1 MNALSNMYSNLGTG
15 KFVIGGD
22 VNGSGSAGATGDG
35 VTVKLPVTTTIIAST
50 LIMDA
55 PESSPKTFTLSLGSG
70 VTTLNVDTLT
80 VGGASTRATNI
91 LNFNSGTGSLIIKN
105 KAGSGRAILNV
116 QSSTNSSGSDQISS
130 IDFAGHDVNLSLSDV
145 IVGKRLSLTGTGT
158 GYGSG
163 KLVFDTGVFDASTLS
178 VANKS
183 HNGTK
188 VGSLTGRNY
197 NLSGN
202 LIGLVSFG
210 GGTVNLGTVDLA
222 RHAAT
227 NLGGSVQG
235 LIEFFGDNT
244 SMVGAVTMA
253 NAATAL
259 VDSTNTNATG
269 IIHIDSG
276 TVSIASIS
284 GASAAANTTATANVN
299 LSGGTLKMGGN
310 ITRTGGSGTS
320 AFNLNLSGGTLDMGG
335 NTIGATGSNVTF
347 NWTNGTLKNVSGLN
361 GTAGITVD
369 TSNQSNPVYLD
380 GTNTFTSKITI
391 KDSILQ
397 LQSTTALAANSQI
410 GFDGTLGVLKLES
423 GVTLDV
429 SSNLSSGNAQLDT
442 NGNDVIFN
450 SPVVGLTSFTKLG
463 SGKLTLSSSSGSLAP
478 IVTILYGPLELG
490 NGDNQIPSGGF
501 LNGTTSL
508 TLDGSGSS
516 PELIAN
522 GVSVDLDA
530 VVNLLNSGATI
541 SGTKG
546 TSNYSFNFLK
556 DIIAQ
561 DDSAATISAT
571 DMITGSNS
579 LFNVGSGAILTIS
592 GSFIDGVTATQ
603 IAKNGIGTLEFT
615 GTTASTY
622 SGATT
627 VNAGTLAFSQ
637 GTLTGSSTAITVNNG
652 ANLTAVDLDANVSI
666 TVASGGTADISGTD
680 LSVKD
685 IVSENST
692 SAAFSF
698 SGSSGKI
705 TAESLSGSGSTTF
718 GSDLEVDTLNGAGT
732 VDLSGSTPTLTVG
745 AGTFT
750 GTLSSSG
757 TASLVKK
764 GTGTLELTGT
774 NALTGSTTINGGI
787 LSVAALSA
795 LGVSSDLPENLVIQ
809 GGRLQYTGTGET
821 MTRGFTVGDGISGFI
836 ANGTGAL
843 TISGDMDFADA
854 SASNRTLSLG
864 GTSNIAIE
872 NIYNP
877 NKISETDV
885 DNLFTKLVKQ
895 ETNKWI
901 VLGAGAGFVDEAQ
914 TEIDIQ
920 NGELGFAM
928 GALGSKSTITLGG
941 TGGATATLG
950 WFNDGAT
957 TNTDDVSARINLK
970 NNASAAFDIPTGN
983 TVTFGT
989 ALSGGTGTSVTK
1001 SGGGTL
1007 NLDKTNPF
1015 SGGFTISGGIVK
1027 AGIAGAVGSGT
1038 VTVNANSTLVVNAVL
1053 ANTITI
1059 KSNGTLTSDVA
1070 NQDIDD
1076 TTVEQGGILVPGGDA
1091 IGTMTVRSLTL
1102 KGGSIVNWQISDA
1115 SGAANNDYSLA
1126 GSGYDT
1132 FILNSLVLTDISLSK
1147 RVIHVKNTTSNGGIA
1162 SNFDKTAVQT
1172 FQFAKLTTALQ
1183 SQVNVTDL
1191 FEIDATEFEYINGLQ
1206 TDQLVWYMT
1215 LSADREYLYVVAV
1228 PEPSTYGLGLGAL
1241 ALAFAA
1247 VRRRKQKKNPAAV

>member
-1 MNALSNMYSNLGTG
+1 
-15 KFVIGGD
+15 
-22 VNGSGSAGATGDG
+22 
-35 VTVKLPVTTTIIAST
+35 
-50 LIMDA
+50 
-55 PESSPKTFTLSLGSG
+55 
-70 VTTLNVDTLT
+70 
-80 VGGASTRATNI
+80 
-91 LNFNSGTGSLIIKN
+91 
-105 KAGSGRAILNV
+105 
-116 QSSTNSSGSDQISS
+116 
-130 IDFAGHDVNLSLSDV
+130 
-145 IVGKRLSLTGTGT
+145 
-158 GYGSG
+158 
-163 KLVFDTGVFDASTLS
+163 
-178 VANKS
+178 
-183 HNGTK
+183 
-188 VGSLTGRNY
+188 
-197 NLSGN
+197 
-202 LIGLVSFG
+202 
-210 GGTVNLGTVDLA
+210 
-222 RHAAT
+222 
-227 NLGGSVQG
+227 
-235 LIEFFGDNT
+235 
-244 SMVGAVTMA
+244 
-253 NAATAL
+253 
-259 VDSTNTNATG
+259 
-269 IIHIDSG
+269 
-276 TVSIASIS
+276 
-284 GASAAANTTATANVN
+284 
-299 LSGGTLKMGGN
+299 
-310 ITRTGGSGTS
+310 
-320 AFNLNLSGGTLDMGG
+320 
-335 NTIGATGSNVTF
+335 
-347 NWTNGTLKNVSGLN
+347 
-361 GTAGITVD
+361 
-369 TSNQSNPVYLD
+369 
-380 GTNTFTSKITI
+380 
-391 KDSILQ
+391 LQ

-429 SSNLSSGNAQLDT
+429 SSNLSSGNAQFDT

-450 SPVVGLTSFTKLG
+450 SSVVGLTSFTKLG

-603 IAKNGIGTLEFT
+603 ITKNGIGTLEFT
-615 GTTASTY
+615 GTTPNTY

-745 AGTFT
+745 AGIFT

-774 NALTGSTTINGGI
+774 NVLTGSTTINGGI

-864 GTSNIAIE
+864 GTSEIAVE

-877 NKISETDV
+877 NKIDPSDV
-885 DNLFTKLVKQ
+885 ANLFTKLEKQ
-895 ETNKWI
+895 NTNKWI
-901 VLGAGAGFVDEAQ
+901 VLGAGEGFVDHAQ
-914 TEIDIQ
+914 TEIDIE

-928 GALGSKSTITLGG
+928 GALGSNSTITLGG
-941 TGGATATLG
+941 LGGATATLG
-950 WFNDGAT
+950 WANG
-957 TNTDDVSARINLK
+957 NTEDVSERVNLRPDS
-970 NNASAAFDIPTGN
+970 SAAFDIPSGT
-983 TVTFGT
+983 TVTFASALNAGNSTT
-989 ALSGGTGTSVTK
+989 ASVTK
-1001 SGGGTL
+1001 TGAGTL
-1007 NLDKTNPF
+1007 NLLNHNDPNLF

-1027 AGIAGAVGSGT
+1027 AGAVGSMGSGNI
-1038 VTVNANSTLVVNAVL
+1038 TVNSNSTLVVGVAIT
-1053 ANTITI
+1053 NTLTINSGGIITI
-1059 KSNGTLTSDVA
+1059 DTDNNPDQSIQDATIMSGGT
-1070 NQDIDD
+1070 
-1076 TTVEQGGILVPGGDA
+1076 LVPGGDV
-1091 IGTMTVRSLTL
+1091 IGTMTVRNLTL

-1147 RVIHVKNTTSNGGIA
+1147 RIIHIKNTTSNGGIA

-1191 FEIDATEFEYINGLQ
+1191 FEIDASEFEYINGLQ

-1215 LSADREYLYVVAV
+1215 VSADREYLYVVAV

>member
-1 MNALSNMYSNLGTG
+1 MASAASAL
-15 KFVIGGD
+15 V
-22 VNGSGSAGATGDG
+22 
-35 VTVKLPVTTTIIAST
+35 
-50 LIMDA
+50 
-55 PESSPKTFTLSLGSG
+55 
-70 VTTLNVDTLT
+70 
-80 VGGASTRATNI
+80 
-91 LNFNSGTGSLIIKN
+91 SGTP
-105 KAGSGRAILNV
+105 
-116 QSSTNSSGSDQISS
+116 
-130 IDFAGHDVNLSLSDV
+130 DV
-145 IVGKRLSLTGTGT
+145 
-158 GYGSG
+158 
-163 KLVFDTGVFDASTLS
+163 
-178 VANKS
+178 
-183 HNGTK
+183 
-188 VGSLTGRNY
+188 
-197 NLSGN
+197 
-202 LIGLVSFG
+202 
-210 GGTVNLGTVDLA
+210 
-222 RHAAT
+222 
-227 NLGGSVQG
+227 
-235 LIEFFGDNT
+235 
-244 SMVGAVTMA
+244 
-253 NAATAL
+253 
-259 VDSTNTNATG
+259 TG
-269 IIHIDSG
+269 IINIAEG
-276 TVSIASIS
+276 TVAIASIS

-299 LSGGTLKMGGN
+299 LSGGTLTMGGN
-310 ITRTGGSGTS
+310 ITRTGGAGTS

-561 DDSAATISAT
+561 DDSSATISAT

-603 IAKNGIGTLEFT
+603 ITKNGIGTLEFT

-666 TVASGGTADISGTD
+666 TVATSGKADISGTN
-680 LSVKD
+680 LNVKD
-685 IVSENST
+685 IVTQNST
-692 SAAFSF
+692 LDDFIF
-698 SGSSGKI
+698 SGTDGKI
-705 TAESLSGSGSTTF
+705 TAQSLSGSGSVTF
-718 GSDLEVDTLNGAGT
+718 ASDSLEVDNLSGAGSI
-732 VDLSGSTPTLTVG
+732 V
-745 AGTFT
+745 F
-750 GTLSSSG
+750 SSG
-757 TASLVKK
+757 TSTIAAGSGSFSGTITGAQSFVKQGSGK
-764 GTGTLELTGT
+764 LTISGT
-774 NALTGSTTINGGI
+774 NALTGIVTLDGGV
-787 LSVAALSA
+787 LSISDFDSLSA
-795 LGVSSDLPENLVIQ
+795 ASTAENLVLQ
-809 GGRLQYTGTGET
+809 GGKLEYTGSAAT
-821 MTRGFTVGDGISGFI
+821 MARGFTVGDGISGFN
-836 ANGTGAL
+836 ASGTGAL
-843 TISGDMDFADA
+843 TISGNMDFADT

-864 GTSNIAIE
+864 GTSEIAVE

-877 NKISETDV
+877 NKIDTADV

-1027 AGIAGAVGSGT
+1027 AGAVGSMGSGNI
-1038 VTVNANSTLVVNAVL
+1038 TVNSNSTLVVGA
-1053 ANTITI
+1053 AITNTLTINSGGIITI
-1059 KSNGTLTSDVA
+1059 DTDNNPDQSIRDATIMSGGT
-1070 NQDIDD
+1070 
-1076 TTVEQGGILVPGGDA
+1076 LVPGGDV
-1091 IGTMTVRSLTL
+1091 IGTLTVRNLTL